1 MGEHDGVAGGEDAV
15 CGGAA
20 TARTTAQGSGAT
32 GRLAARWLR
41 GFCEPSLRV
50 AVSIMAH
57 PPGVE
62 PQYFLKKLWCVF
74 PPYSTHF
81 PGIDSKNCR
90 AFFEH
95 RIWDKRRRV
104 TRQRFLQNFILCP
117 GRLVDLM
124 VDCLPAGS
132 KRKSIGGLVA
142 YHQGIGLRSV
152 DLIPGKWRVSGD
164 AGEDVIHF

>member
-62 PQYFLKKLWCVF
+62 PQYFLKKLWYVF

-90 AFFEH
+90 VFLSMGFGTSGGALPVNAFS
-95 RIWDKRRRV
+95 KTSSSV
-104 TRQRFLQNFILCP
+104 P
-117 GRLVDLM
+117 G
-124 VDCLPAGS
+124 GS
-132 KRKSIGGLVA
+132 
-142 YHQGIGLRSV
+142 
-152 DLIPGKWRVSGD
+152 
-164 AGEDVIHF
+164 